1 MKKRI
6 TALLLCLVMVFSL
19 IPTSVWATESPA
31 TDAGSGGIEERDPNA
46 LTKEEVKAILQ
57 GSNALVA
64 VKCINPNGG
73 CNVNPVKYG
82 LAASTFTMEKNEE
95 NGYTLTVETAPFVAA
110 YSNSGQ
116 GRGLP
121 HDLYSAETLT
131 WKLSRE
137 NDVWTVKPAVEGVD
151 DTILVTHIPEATY
164 DVLKGMKGGIDTRCV
179 NKTTAYTNY
188 GVIAGLVGE
197 SAASAQVVK
206 NADGAYILTIS
217 TKNFADA
224 ASKHNDRVHDLLT
237 GETANFVLSLKN
249 DAGKYV
255 WTATPV
261 TDADGICEVA
271 HRVKVTFDQNY
282 TNAPATTEAMYKY
295 NTAEVMGGAFPA
307 DPSRSGYVFQ
317 GWNTKADGT
326 GDAFSNATAVTED
339 VTVYAQWGQL
349 HPVQLVIYR
358 NGDTSK
364 AYKTVSL
371 DPQLKGTVIDLNDVD
386 IGKYY
391 TGNYEFYGWYDDG
404 LWNIYKANVAAGKDA
419 PAGLT
424 TKTVNGWTNFKC
436 MVYDYENV
444 VYFQTKEAME
454 AYQADHSKTEG
465 IVKSVKALHGSALPT
480 VDAPEATR
488 AGYTFQYWSREG
500 QSVNVTGQTVNGWTN
515 LYGVWKIVPHNI
527 YAFTRLNS
535 AFAPL
540 TKAEFGG
547 FIKLNAT
554 TLKDNLGLNVEY
566 NENGYISIGKFNFD
580 AMPLT
585 EDMYF
590 GDDAELDAVKAQS
603 INLEN
608 GVSADTAD
616 QIAWTFLY
624 QVDNSDYMT
633 EAGYP
638 TDDENG
644 YQLAGN
650 LNVAAVMFNA
660 GGDNVENMPAVNYTY
675 DDGFYQIHD
684 FYFAGKDFTLPADPT
699 REGYIFKGWEATV
712 IPGEDDADCYADP
725 TTDAGAET
733 QTLYKAGDTYTIT
746 DGGVI
751 FTAQW
756 EKKTYTIAASLY
768 LNDSE
773 SPVMV
778 DSGAYKWTH
787 RYGGEYGVTID
798 YTEMLD
804 TLKNKALEADKANKP
819 YDAEIT
825 LYFPGSDK
833 VFNTAVTT
841 YGQNTARW
849 QEINGGNIA
858 YIKGVATTSY
868 EVIFKDENGNEIE
881 TKIVEYGKTV
891 ASVDPDDKYGY
902 NFVGW
907 VDQDGNAFTFD
918 NDGNSV
924 TKITHKT
931 VLTAQ
936 WAKKVYT
943 IGPDLRINGGETV
956 KAPGKNYS
964 WSPRYSG
971 EYQDVIDY
979 DKVFKDLTAKV
990 EEVDKDNDPS
1000 KIEIKLCFP
1009 GKTPANTDEGGLFNE
1024 VITYF
1029 GQEGAGW
1036 NPGVKNTAYIWGYA
1050 TTYYDVIFDS
1060 NGGTAVVTQKNVQY
1074 GTTATEPENPTK
1086 YGYNF
1091 TGWVDEDGN
1100 AFDFDTKITHK
1111 TVLTAQWAKKDYVIA
1126 SDLRINGGDANLAD
1140 GKTYAWTHR
1149 YGGKFEETI
1158 DYQPML
1164 DALKARAM
1172 KVDAANGPVDSVV
1185 TLCFPGSDKLFNDAV
1200 KTYGQDTANWQAANN
1215 TAYIWGYA
1223 TNVYAVTFNYGTED
1237 IKNEILKV
1245 NFGDTITKSEPKRD
1259 GYKFTGWYD
1268 ENGNLF
1274 DFATP
1279 ITKSMTL
1286 TAGWEIIPHD
1296 IYAYARLNS
1305 SFGQLTTSEWG
1316 DDIKLNAETLK
1327 NLGLEIGYNGNGY
1340 ISIGKFTFNAMALTD
1355 DLYFDDETTAAV
1367 LEALKKDIVLETGVS
1382 ADTAAKI
1389 AWTFLYQADDSEDS
1403 DYMYK
1408 SGYPAT
1414 DKDSYQLS
1422 GNLFLAA
1429 AMFDA
1434 GDVGEDEVK
1443 GMPAVNYTF
1452 DDVFAIHDFYLPGT
1466 EIELPALE
1474 RTGYTFLGW
1483 EVKVIPSDDV
1493 ANYADADAEKTLVEA
1508 GKYTITEGGAIFT
1521 AQWKINTYN
1530 VTFDSNGGSAVES
1543 QQVDYRAKVTKPAEP
1558 TREGYHFMGW
1568 FNGDKEWNFDEDTM
1582 GAGDMTLTAKWEIN
1596 EYTVSFDSKGGTKV
1610 DSQIVKHGDTAD
1622 KPSNPRRNGYVF
1634 KGWYL
1639 DGQKFDF
1646 STPITGDTTLTA
1658 RWATKTSGGS
1668 NSSSDTTTKDN
1679 GKTVKSGKTFDG
1691 GIALYVGLS
1700 VLSATGSAL
1709 VITKKK
1715 RG

>member
-19 IPTSVWATESPA
+19 IPTSVWATEPPT
-31 TDAGSGGIEERDPNA
+31 TDTGSGGIEEQDPNA
-46 LTKEEVKAILQ
+46 LTEEGAKKILQ
-57 GSNALVA
+57 ESKALVA

-95 NGYTLTVETAPFVAA
+95 NGYTLTVEAALFVAA

-164 DVLKGMKGGIDTRCV
+164 DVLKGMQGGINTRCV

-206 NADGAYILTIS
+206 NADGAYILTVS
-217 TKNFADA
+217 TKNFADS

-237 GETANFVLSLKN
+237 GETANFVLSLSKN

-261 TDADGICEVA
+261 TEPDGICEVA

-282 TNAPATTEAMYKY
+282 TNAPAATEAMYKY
-295 NTAEVMGGAFPA
+295 NTAEVMEGAFPA

-404 LWNIYKANVAAGKDA
+404 LWNIYKANVAAGEDA

-515 LYGVWKIVPHNI
+515 LYGNWTITPHNI
-527 YAFTRLNS
+527 YAYARLNS
-535 AFAPL
+535 YFAPL
-540 TKAEFGG
+540 TKDEFDTP
-547 FIKLNAT
+547 ITLNDAT
-554 TLKDNLGLNVEY
+554 LSRLGLGSY
-566 NENGYISIGKFNFD
+566 NELGYISIGKFNFD
-580 AMPLT
+580 AMPLVD
-585 EDMYF
+585 DMYF
-590 GDDAELDAVKAQS
+590 DDDTLDAVADAATDA
-603 INLEN
+603 IDNRTIDLRP
-608 GVSADTAD
+608 GVDSSTAALID
-616 QIAWTFLY
+616 WTVLY
-624 QVDNSDYMT
+624 KTFNEEDM
-633 EAGYP
+633 APGYI
-638 TDDENG
+638 TDDGEG
-644 YQLAGN
+644 YQLSGN
-650 LNVAAVMFNA
+650 LNLATVAFNA
-660 GGDNVENMPAVNYTY
+660 GEGVDPDDVKNMPAVNYTY
-675 DDGFYQIHD
+675 EGFGIHD
-684 FYFAGKDFTLPADPT
+684 FYFTGNVFDLPENVPT
-699 REGYIFKGWEATV
+699 REGYIFKGWRAKRLGDIV
-712 IPGEDDADCYADP
+712 VYSDP
-725 TTDAGAET
+725 TTDAGAEDEP
-733 QTLYKAGDTYTIT
+733 LYKAGDEYSIT
-746 DGGVI
+746 AQGVI

-768 LNDSE
+768 LNDST

-787 RYGGEYGVTID
+787 RYGGKYGDTID

-849 QEINGGNIA
+849 QEINGSNIA
-858 YIKGVATTSY
+858 YIKGVATT
-868 EVIFKDENGNEIE
+868 
-881 TKIVEYGKTV
+881 
-891 ASVDPDDKYGY
+891 
-902 NFVGW
+902 
-907 VDQDGNAFTFD
+907 
-918 NDGNSV
+918 
-924 TKITHKT
+924 
-931 VLTAQ
+931 
-936 WAKKVYT
+936 
-943 IGPDLRINGGETV
+943 
-956 KAPGKNYS
+956 
-964 WSPRYSG
+964 
-971 EYQDVIDY
+971 
-979 DKVFKDLTAKV
+979 
-990 EEVDKDNDPS
+990 
-1000 KIEIKLCFP
+1000 
-1009 GKTPANTDEGGLFNE
+1009 
-1024 VITYF
+1024 
-1029 GQEGAGW
+1029 
-1036 NPGVKNTAYIWGYA
+1036 
-1050 TTYYDVIFDS
+1050 YYDVSFDS
-1060 NGGTAVVTQKNVQY
+1060 NGGTAVDTQKNVQY
-1074 GTTATEPENPTK
+1074 GTTATKPENPTRE
-1086 YGYNF
+1086 GYRFLGWF
-1091 TGWVDEDGN
+1091 TEDGK
-1100 AFDFDTKITHK
+1100 AFDF
-1111 TVLTAQWAKKDYVIA
+1111 
-1126 SDLRINGGDANLAD
+1126 S
-1140 GKTYAWTHR
+1140 
-1149 YGGKFEETI
+1149 
-1158 DYQPML
+1158 
-1164 DALKARAM
+1164 
-1172 KVDAANGPVDSVV
+1172 
-1185 TLCFPGSDKLFNDAV
+1185 
-1200 KTYGQDTANWQAANN
+1200 
-1215 TAYIWGYA
+1215 
-1223 TNVYAVTFNYGTED
+1223 
-1237 IKNEILKV
+1237 
-1245 NFGDTITKSEPKRD
+1245 
-1259 GYKFTGWYD
+1259 
-1268 ENGNLF
+1268 
-1274 DFATP
+1274 TP

-1286 TAGWEIIPHD
+1286 TAKWEIVNVDAYIIPITSDGTQLVGDGFDMALAASTLSRVGLPGYEDEDAVRIHF
-1296 IYAYARLNS
+1296 ATFAS
-1305 SFGQLTTSEWG
+1305 SAGLADA
-1316 DDIKLNAETLK
+1316 DDYFPGTDPLVVKAAADLK
-1327 NLGLEIGYNGNGY
+1327 NGLERRFAAGVNEAKADGIM
-1340 ISIGKFTFNAMALTD
+1340 SKTD
-1355 DLYFDDETTAAV
+1355 WTYLHVGELDDE
-1367 LEALKKDIVLETGVS
+1367 E
-1382 ADTAAKI
+1382 DTN
-1389 AWTFLYQADDSEDS
+1389 F
-1403 DYMYK
+1403 
-1408 SGYPAT
+1408 
-1414 DKDSYQLS
+1414 LS
-1422 GNLFLAA
+1422 GNLVFYSAR
-1429 AMFDA
+1429 F
-1434 GDVGEDEVK
+1434 VTEDSEHVT
-1443 GMPAVNYTF
+1443 GMPNAEYTHNAVAVY
-1452 DDVFAIHDFYLPGT
+1452 DYYLDGETITVPDAV
-1466 EIELPALE
+1466 PE
-1474 RTGYTFLGW
+1474 RYGYDFLGW
-1483 EVKVIPSDDV
+1483 SVKAVPAENDKLLKAGDTVTVDGDV
-1493 ANYADADAEKTLVEA
+1493 V
-1508 GKYTITEGGAIFT
+1508 FT
-1521 AQWKINTYN
+1521 AQWKL
-1530 VTFDSNGGSAVES
+1530 
-1543 QQVDYRAKVTKPAEP
+1543 K
-1558 TREGYHFMGW
+1558 
-1568 FNGDKEWNFDEDTM
+1568 
-1582 GAGDMTLTAKWEIN
+1582 

-1610 DSQIVKHGDTAD
+1610 DSQIVEHGSTAT
-1622 KPSNPRRNGYVF
+1622 KPRNPHRNDYTF

-1639 DGQKFDF
+1639 DGKKFDF
-1646 STPITGDTTLTA
+1646 STPITGDITLVA

-1679 GKTVKSGKTFDG
+1679 GKTVQSGKTFDG

-1700 VLSATGSAL
+1700 ILSATGSAL

>member
-19 IPTSVWATESPA
+19 IPTSVWAADPPA
-31 TDAGSGGIEERDPNA
+31 TDTGSGGIEEQDPSA
-46 LTKEEVKAILQ
+46 LTEEGVKTILM

-137 NDVWTVKPAVEGVD
+137 NDAWVVKPAVEGVD
-151 DTILVTHIPEATY
+151 DTVLVTHIPEATY

-179 NKTTAYTNY
+179 NNTTAYTNY

-217 TKNFADA
+217 TKNFADS

-237 GETANFVLSLKN
+237 GETANFVLSLSKN
-249 DAGKYV
+249 DAGKYF

-271 HRVKVTFDQNY
+271 HRVKVTFNQNY
-282 TNAPATTEAMYKY
+282 TNAPAATEAMYKY
-295 NTAEVMGGAFPA
+295 DTAEVIGTFPA
-307 DPSRSGYVFQ
+307 DPTRSGYVFQ

-404 LWNIYKANVAAGKDA
+404 LWNIYKANVAAGEDA

-515 LYGVWKIVPHNI
+515 LYGVWTITPHNI
-527 YAFTRLNS
+527 YAYARLNS
-535 AFAPL
+535 YFAPL
-540 TKAEFGG
+540 TKDEFDTP
-547 FIKLNAT
+547 ITLNDAT
-554 TLKDNLGLNVEY
+554 LSRLGLGSY
-566 NENGYISIGKFNFD
+566 NTLGYISIGVLKNFD
-580 AMPLT
+580 KMPLT
-585 EDMYF
+585 DDYF
-590 GDDAELDAVKAQS
+590 GDDAELTAVVEELAKS
-603 INLEN
+603 IVLEQ
-608 GVSADTAD
+608 GVDKETAEK
-616 QIAWTFLY
+616 IAWTALY
-624 QVDNSDYMT
+624 RKDNGIYMDP
-633 EAGYP
+633 GYP

-644 YQLAGN
+644 YQLSGN
-650 LNVAAVMFNA
+650 LNLATVMFNA
-660 GGDNVENMPAVNYTY
+660 GKRVNPADVENMPAVNYVY
-675 DDGFYQIHD
+675 DDVVEIHD
-684 FYFAGKDFTLPADPT
+684 FYLSGNVFTLPADPT

-712 IPGEDDADCYADP
+712 ISGEDDADCCADP

-746 DGGVI
+746 DGGVV

-787 RYGGEYGVTID
+787 RYGGEYGDTID
-798 YTEMLD
+798 YQPMID
-804 TLKNKALEADKANKP
+804 ALKARALKVDAANEPYADATKV
-819 YDAEIT
+819 T

-849 QEINGGNIA
+849 QEINGSNIA
-858 YIKGVATTSY
+858 YIKGVVTTSY
-868 EVIFKDENGNEIE
+868 QVIFNDENGTEIE

-891 ASVDPDDKYGY
+891 ASADPGDKYGY

-979 DKVFKDLTAKV
+979 NKVFEDLTAKV
-990 EEVDKDNDPS
+990 EEVDKDNKPS

-1024 VITYF
+1024 VITRF
-1029 GQEGAGW
+1029 GQEGASW

-1050 TTYYDVIFDS
+1050 TTYYDVSFDS
-1060 NGGTAVVTQKNVQY
+1060 NGGTAVDTQKNVQY
-1074 GTTATEPENPTK
+1074 GTTATKPENPTRE
-1086 YGYNF
+1086 GYRFLGWF
-1091 TGWVDEDGN
+1091 TEDGK
-1100 AFDFDTKITHK
+1100 AFDF
-1111 TVLTAQWAKKDYVIA
+1111 
-1126 SDLRINGGDANLAD
+1126 S
-1140 GKTYAWTHR
+1140 
-1149 YGGKFEETI
+1149 
-1158 DYQPML
+1158 
-1164 DALKARAM
+1164 
-1172 KVDAANGPVDSVV
+1172 
-1185 TLCFPGSDKLFNDAV
+1185 
-1200 KTYGQDTANWQAANN
+1200 
-1215 TAYIWGYA
+1215 
-1223 TNVYAVTFNYGTED
+1223 
-1237 IKNEILKV
+1237 
-1245 NFGDTITKSEPKRD
+1245 
-1259 GYKFTGWYD
+1259 
-1268 ENGNLF
+1268 
-1274 DFATP
+1274 TP

-1286 TAGWEIIPHD
+1286 FAKWEIVNINAYIIPITSDGTQLVGDGFDMALAASTLSRVGLPGYEDEDAVRIHF
-1296 IYAYARLNS
+1296 ATFAS
-1305 SFGQLTTSEWG
+1305 SAGLADANDYFPGTDPLVVKAVA
-1316 DDIKLNAETLK
+1316 DLK
-1327 NLGLEIGYNGNGY
+1327 NGLERRFAAGVNKAKADGIMSKTNWTYLHVGE
-1340 ISIGKFTFNAMALTD
+1340 L
-1355 DLYFDDETTAAV
+1355 DDE
-1367 LEALKKDIVLETGVS
+1367 E
-1382 ADTAAKI
+1382 DTN
-1389 AWTFLYQADDSEDS
+1389 F
-1403 DYMYK
+1403 
-1408 SGYPAT
+1408 
-1414 DKDSYQLS
+1414 LS
-1422 GNLFLAA
+1422 GNLVFYSAR
-1429 AMFDA
+1429 F
-1434 GDVGEDEVK
+1434 VTEDSEHVT
-1443 GMPAVNYTF
+1443 GMPNAEYTHNAVAVY
-1452 DDVFAIHDFYLPGT
+1452 DYYLDGETITIPDAV
-1466 EIELPALE
+1466 PE
-1474 RTGYTFLGW
+1474 RYGYDFLGW
-1483 EVKVIPSDDV
+1483 SVKAVPAENDKLLKAGDTVTVDGDV
-1493 ANYADADAEKTLVEA
+1493 V
-1508 GKYTITEGGAIFT
+1508 FT
-1521 AQWKINTYN
+1521 AQWKL
-1530 VTFDSNGGSAVES
+1530 
-1543 QQVDYRAKVTKPAEP
+1543 K
-1558 TREGYHFMGW
+1558 
-1568 FNGDKEWNFDEDTM
+1568 
-1582 GAGDMTLTAKWEIN
+1582 

-1610 DSQIVKHGDTAD
+1610 DSQIVEHGSTAT
-1622 KPSNPRRNGYVF
+1622 KPGNPHRNDYTF

-1639 DGQKFDF
+1639 DGKKFDF
-1646 STPITGDTTLTA
+1646 STPITGDITLVA

-1679 GKTVKSGKTFDG
+1679 GKTVQSGRTFDG